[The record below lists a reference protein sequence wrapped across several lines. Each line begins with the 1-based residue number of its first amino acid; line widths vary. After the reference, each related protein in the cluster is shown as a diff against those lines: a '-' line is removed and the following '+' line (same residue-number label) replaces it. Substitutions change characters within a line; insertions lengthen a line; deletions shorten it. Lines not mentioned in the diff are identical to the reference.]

1 LIIASVMYGAGA
13 VALAFRRR
21 PPTVMSMGLLL
32 AFLGL
37 LLTDLVTRH

>member
-1 LIIASVMYGAGA
+1 MIVASVMYGAGA

-21 PPTVMSMGLLL
+21 PPGLLSMSLLL

-37 LLTDLVTRH
+37 LLTDLVTHH